1 MKAKRI
7 IFIALLIIAVGAGIA
22 YYVGHSKLYFVASP
36 KPTEFQPTLQQTEA
50 ILEKNADLLLP
61 DTSTFKQVTSPL
73 KLDTDLQALIPIGIT
88 ADTYT
93 QISNTRIVGYKFV
106 YSLSKNVNDA
116 YNQVLVM
123 MRTSPFNIRKALR
136 ANLAAIITAE
146 SPRYWTKVVFEKV
159 DDTHT
164 NVTAQVQVK

>member
-73 KLDTDLQALIPIGIT
+73 KLDTDLQALIPI
-88 ADTYT
+88 
-93 QISNTRIVGYKFV
+93 
-106 YSLSKNVNDA
+106 
-116 YNQVLVM
+116 
-123 MRTSPFNIRKALR
+123 RKALR